1 MDVRVGMWRKL
12 NTKELMLLNCGVGE
26 DSWDSLGLQR
36 DLTSP
41 FLRRPVLGFLLRN
54 YAKAESPVLWPP
66 HSKSWPIGKKLWCWE
81 GLGARGEGED
91 RGWDGWIASLTR
103 CTWIWVN
110 SGSWWW
116 TGRPGVLQFMRSQ
129 RVGHDWTELNEAEV
143 DVFLEFPC
151 LFVSPNRFSNLISGS
166 STFSKSSLYIWKY
179 SVHILV
185 KPILKDFE
193 HYLPSMWNEWNCA
206 VVWILFRIALLWGW
220 NEN

>member
-26 DSWDSLGLQR
+26 DSWESLGLQR

-81 GLGARGEGED
+81 GLGARGEEED

-103 CTWIWVN
+103 STWIWVN

-116 TGRPGVLQFMRSQ
+116 TGRPSVLQFMRSQ

-151 LFVSPNRFSNLISGS
+151 LFYHPTDLAIWSLVLLPFLNPACISGS
-166 STFSKSSLYIWKY
+166 TQFIYWWSLSWRILNTTFLAC
-179 SVHILV
+179 
-185 KPILKDFE
+185 E
-193 HYLPSMWNEWNCA
+193 MNEI
-206 VVWILFRIALLWGW
+206 VL
-220 NEN
+220 

>member
-26 DSWDSLGLQR
+26 DSWESLGLQR

-54 YAKAESPVLWPP
+54 YTKAESPVLWPP

-116 TGRPGVLQFMRSQ
+116 TGRPSVLQFMRSQ

-151 LFVSPNRFSNLISGS
+151 LFYHPTDLAIWSLILLPFLNPAWISGS
-166 STFSKSSLYIWKY
+166 SWFTYCWSLAWRVL
-179 SVHILV
+179 SIL
-185 KPILKDFE
+185 
-193 HYLPSMWNEWNCA
+193 C
-206 VVWILFRIALLWGW
+206 
-220 NEN
+220 